1 MKIAIFTF
9 WTPSEQGLGHAMA
22 PEVIKNVIF
31 YAKIIRIAQ
40 KHYTEHVPSKAW
52 VTQWLRK
59 WSEMGGN
66 GKSSMGTLGKSQKCH
81 EKSTKLNTFDE
92 NNDFHLLNTFWAR
105 PGSRNGSGGD
115 EERDFLR
122 KNHPDR
128 WKTLNWTRSEQ
139 GLGHAMAPEVVG
151 KGGFSSLRTA
161 RSQCL
166 MKMNDVWTPS
176 IYRQLWKH

>member
-1 MKIAIFTF
+1 MKI
-9 WTPSEQGLGHAMA
+9 
-22 PEVIKNVIF
+22 
-31 YAKIIRIAQ
+31 
-40 KHYTEHVPSKAW
+40 HVPGKAW

-59 WSEMGGN
+59 WSEMEGGQR
-66 GKSSMGTLGKSQKCH
+66 KILDWDLRKR
-81 EKSTKLNTFDE
+81 TKMSRKINEIKYGWWKQRFSHSE
-92 NNDFHLLNTFWAR
+92 HLLSKAWVTQWLRRWWRTWF
-105 PGSRNGSGGD
+105 
-115 EERDFLR
+115 FLR

-161 RSQCL
+161 RSKCL

-176 IYRQLWKH
+176 IYRQWWKH